1 VIRIAAILT
10 AATVALYLLFF
21 KTSAQEIDFKTS
33 AQANDFKTSAQAN
46 DDVHQPGEEA
56 LCLAVDPITGSNDR
70 NYQLTYQKDIAWT
83 AKDALPESTK
93 NEIVIGVSFL
103 DGTDDQK
110 NEVESYAW
118 RWVNRAGLPIRWV
131 FGDES
136 RQNIRIR
143 FNGEND
149 TDNNWSWYGNQA
161 SRRSH
166 ANQFN
171 TPDKPTMLLNVY
183 HNRAKPG
190 DWKLRRKTTLHE
202 FGHALGLMHEQLH
215 PDSGFEFHDE
225 VIVEDMKRLKW
236 CRPDDKEDCLTKVRR
251 EITKPATRDHACRGA
266 PQYDETSIMHYPI
279 PARWLKR
286 GKVTVQNDDLSYLD
300 LDCVRSLYLAEPG
313 PTQPRPPIGSTDC
326 YPPPTCCI
334 SRCRRCGSVR
344 QSRIV
349 SWPPLPPRWVR
360 EFWDDEWRDDEW

>member
-10 AATVALYLLFF
+10 AATVVLCLLFF
-21 KTSAQEIDFKTS
+21 KTSAQE
-33 AQANDFKTSAQAN
+33 NDFKRSAQAN

-70 NYQLTYQKDIAWT
+70 NYQLTYQKDYVWT

-110 NEVESYAW
+110 EEVESYAW
-118 RWVNRAGLPIRWV
+118 EWVKRAGLPIRWV

-143 FNGEND
+143 FSDKGD
-149 TDNNWSWYGNQA
+149 TVNNWSWPGNRA

-166 ANQFN
+166 
-171 TPDKPTMLLNVY
+171 PDQSKPDQPTMLLNVY
-183 HNRAKPG
+183 HREAAQKE
-190 DWKLRRKTTLHE
+190 RRRTTLHE

-215 PDSGFEFHDE
+215 PDSGLHFRED
-225 VIVEDMKRLKW
+225 VIVKEMKEKRW
-236 CRPDDKEDCLTKVRR
+236 CRPDEDCLEKVRR
-251 EITKPATRDHACRGA
+251 HITKPASPDHACRGA
-266 PQYDETSIMHYPI
+266 PKYDEHSIMHYRI
-279 PARWLKR
+279 PPSWTWEEK
-286 GKVTVQNDDLSYLD
+286 KISSSFDLSNGD

-313 PTQPRPPIGSTDC
+313 LPPPRPPIGRTDC

-349 SWPPLPPRWVR
+349 PWPPLPPRWVR
-360 EFWDDEWRDDEW
+360 EFWDDEWQDDEW

>member
-10 AATVALYLLFF
+10 AATVVLYLLFF
-21 KTSAQEIDFKTS
+21 KTSAQE
-33 AQANDFKTSAQAN
+33 NDLKTSAQAN

-70 NYQLTYQKDIAWT
+70 NYQLTYQKDYVWT

-110 NEVESYAW
+110 REVESYAW
-118 RWVNRAGLPIRWV
+118 EWVERAGLPIRWV

-143 FNGEND
+143 FSDEGD
-149 TDNNWSWYGNQA
+149 TVNNWSWPGNRA

-166 ANQFN
+166 ADLSK
-171 TPDKPTMLLNVY
+171 PDQTSMLLNVY
-183 HNRAKPG
+183 HQKAKREE
-190 DWKLRRKTTLHE
+190 RRQTTLHE

-215 PDSGFEFHDE
+215 PDSGFNFRED
-225 VIVEDMKRLKW
+225 VIVKEMKERGW
-236 CRPDDKEDCLTKVRR
+236 CRPDEDCLTKVRR
-251 EITKPATRDHACRGA
+251 QITEPATPDHACRGA
-266 PQYDETSIMHYPI
+266 PQYDEKSIMHYPI
-279 PARWLKR
+279 PERWLNR
-286 GKVTVQNDDLSYLD
+286 GKVTFRNSDLSKGD
-300 LDCVRSLYLAEPG
+300 LNCVQSLYLAEP
-313 PTQPRPPIGSTDC
+313 PLPLPRPPIGRTDC